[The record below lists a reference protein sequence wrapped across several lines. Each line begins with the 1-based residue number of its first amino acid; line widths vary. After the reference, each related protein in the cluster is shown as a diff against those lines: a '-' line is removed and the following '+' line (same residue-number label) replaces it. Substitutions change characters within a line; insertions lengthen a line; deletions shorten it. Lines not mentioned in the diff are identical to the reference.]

1 MGAPLLV
8 GLGVR
13 RLEPGASD
21 TPLLGLVR
29 APLLVGL
36 GVRRLAVGGRHEPS
50 AREVARV
57 PQLQRARGARVQ
69 RRVDVRGGRGEQRV
83 AGLEAEEQR
92 RVVAQGRG
100 AVEDQRRVRERVV
113 EGQQRLVEAAAVA
126 EEARERRVGPEGLVE
141 EARGAL
147 GAAAERRQGGG
158 ARLRRLAL
166 GDELR
171 DDEPRAVAL
180 ERPDRVV
187 EAHLHEGLRVAHAHG
202 RDDLL
207 PREDGRQLVEALR
220 LDLEDVRREDVRAA
234 EHGLAVHVRGRGH
247 EHQVDAQVGVHSAPL
262 FDGQLAVEDELLEVL
277 ERRRRREIGQ
287 LGVSELKALVLGDGT
302 TYPIPVQ
309 PEGQR
314 TVNRRPVRLKT
325 HMFPFYAA
333 HERVERE
340 PVLEELTAQLQRLRE
355 TTKVNMKST

>member
-1 MGAPLLV
+1 MPPSSVRARADVVDAHGKRRVQQNPVALQSARALVHVRPRRRAAVAAVVLQLVLVGAPLLV
-8 GLGVR
+8 ALGIR
-13 RLEPGASD
+13 RLEPGESD
-21 TPLLGLVR
+21 TRLLGLVR

-36 GVRRLAVGGRHEPS
+36 GIRRLAVGGRHVPG

-57 PQLQRARGARVQ
+57 RQLQRARGARVQ

-83 AGLEAEEQR
+83 AGLVEAEEQR
-92 RVVAQGRG
+92 RVVAQGHG

-180 ERPDRVV
+180 ERKTSIAPFTRTSPFDV
-187 EAHLHEGLRVAHAHG
+187 EPIEQSRETVAG
-202 RDDLL
+202 
-207 PREDGRQLVEALR
+207 
-220 LDLEDVRREDVRAA
+220 
-234 EHGLAVHVRGRGH
+234 
-247 EHQVDAQVGVHSAPL
+247 
-262 FDGQLAVEDELLEVL
+262 
-277 ERRRRREIGQ
+277 RRR
-287 LGVSELKALVLGDGT
+287 DGCGL
-302 TYPIPVQ
+302 I
-309 PEGQR
+309 
-314 TVNRRPVRLKT
+314 
-325 HMFPFYAA
+325 
-333 HERVERE
+333 
-340 PVLEELTAQLQRLRE
+340 
-355 TTKVNMKST
+355 